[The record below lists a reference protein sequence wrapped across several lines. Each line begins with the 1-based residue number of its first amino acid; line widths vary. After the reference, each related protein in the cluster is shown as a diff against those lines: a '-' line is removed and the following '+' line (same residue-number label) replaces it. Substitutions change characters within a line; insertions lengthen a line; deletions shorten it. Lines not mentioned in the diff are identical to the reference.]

1 MAKGVFRRFTK
12 KFFLTINI
20 IFCVVFL
27 LACLVPLLNPSRWW
41 FMGFFGLVLP
51 YLALA
56 LVLWVLFWWVV
67 RPRLSLVSIITLLI
81 GYKQIGVLFAMNAP
95 SSFEIK
101 KEAGVLRVA
110 NWNVRSFLGI
120 SENPEKR
127 KQSRTEIA
135 DALKKLN
142 ADVLCL
148 QEFNHSYS
156 KSYINNFSLF
166 SPVYPYH
173 YFAKDFKRDN
183 GSYASG
189 CIIFS
194 KFPIIDSGKVKYPG
208 KFAESLIYADIV
220 RGADTIR
227 IFNTHLLSF
236 RFNSSDYQG
245 MDRMKEDPE
254 AIAASKTLLR
264 KMKHAFTRRGEQ
276 SDLAKKQI
284 TQSPYPSVLS
294 GDFNDVP
301 NSYTYFTLKGVRK
314 DAFLQKGLGIGR
326 TYLSLAPTLRI
337 DYILP
342 GREFDVLQFDMID
355 EDLSD
360 HLLLVTDLKLK
371 K

>member
-1 MAKGVFRRFTK
+1 MAKGFFRRFTK
-12 KFFLTINI
+12 RFFLILNI

-27 LACLVPLLNPSRWW
+27 LACLAPLLNPKGWW
-41 FMGFFGLVLP
+41 FMSFLGLLLP
-51 YLALA
+51 YLAVTLI
-56 LVLWVLFWWVV
+56 LWTLFWWVV
-67 RPRLSLVSIITLLI
+67 RPKLSLLSIVTLLI
-81 GYKQIGVLFAMNAP
+81 GYKQIGVLVAVNSP
-95 SSFEIK
+95 SAFETK
-101 KEAGVLRVA
+101 KADTVLRVA

-120 SENPEKR
+120 SNDREIQ
-127 KQSRTEIA
+127 KQARSEIV
-135 DALKKLN
+135 DALHRLD

-148 QEFNHSYS
+148 QEFNHSFR
-156 KSYINNFSLF
+156 KSYINNLALF
-166 SPVYPYH
+166 REKYPYY
-173 YFAKDFKRDN
+173 YFSRDFKRDN

-194 KFPIIDSGKVKYPG
+194 KHRMIDTGKVKYPG
-208 KFAESLIYADIV
+208 RYAESLIYADIV
-220 RGADTIR
+220 KGRDTFR

-236 RFNSSDYQG
+236 RFNSADYQG
-245 MDRMKEDPE
+245 MDRIKDDPE
-254 AIAASKTLLR
+254 AIAASKNIVR

-276 SDLAKKQI
+276 ADMAKAEIDK
-284 TQSPYPSVLS
+284 SPYPSVLS

-326 TYLSLAPTLRI
+326 TYISLAPTLRI

-342 GREFDVLQFDMID
+342 DRDFEVTQFDMID

-360 HLLLVTDLKLK
+360 HLLLVADLQLK